1 MKKTLFFTLAA
12 CSVLFCGCFLLTGQ
26 NQPQKTTVTVKAET
40 NGHVYLVKSNSS
52 FLSTIQGKN
61 TGSIES
67 VVSRA
72 AGVENNFELSALHDD
87 PFIRKQND
95 DIVQAL
101 ASYNNAARSAGD
113 EEDINNIGTGT
124 SSISFAKGDKTQ
136 FHSFSEG
143 KSSGGILE
151 GLSHL
156 LDATCYYAGK
166 HCYVFGDDSELDGAK
181 ASVGINLNY
190 ENYAANA
197 TESDNSFFKLGK
209 IFDACYELETS
220 IIGDPTYTSYRDSIF
235 IPCNQKVIIFV
246 SDLYGDAKQ
255 GQTSGVVGYFYNGD
269 MYKQSFLDAH
279 VNIDRQ
285 GNPISKFDKNSK
297 PNPNYKYSNEAAMLY
312 VDSNFL
318 TNNPKNVYT
327 TLVHE
332 FNHMINFS
340 IKTLQYSTNHTLTL
354 QGISNH
360 MCDTWFTEMLAM
372 VTEDMFCD
380 YLQTAYEE
388 SPMAR
393 LPLFNLF
400 YNYGFRNWD
409 SYTVAGTNDLDSIYV
424 SYANTYAFGAFLARN
439 YGGVDLIKDIATNEY
454 INKEAIDKALK
465 KRGYSYEQALG
476 NFPLI
481 LLNTKAPDST
491 QLAEPL
497 SSEKYYFSLN
507 RSAKKS
513 GSKLYFNNIELAKVK
528 IEDKVYGPSIFKREA
543 QVDLGPQGFSIHYVG
558 YNIKSFE
565 LTANVSDLMDY
576 YLIEVY

>member
-40 NGHVYLVKSNSS
+40 NGHVYLVKTNSS

-67 VVSRA
+67 VASRA

-95 DIVQAL
+95 SIFEAM
-101 ASYNNAARSAGD
+101 ANSNNSARSAGD
-113 EEDINNIGTGT
+113 EEDIYHIGTGT
-124 SSISFAKGDKTQ
+124 SSINYSKGDKAQ
-136 FHSFSEG
+136 FYSFSESIG
-143 KSSGGILE
+143 SGVSLKGY
-151 GLSHL
+151 SYL
-156 LDATCYYAGK
+156 LNATCYYAGK

-181 ASVGINLNY
+181 ASVGIDLNY
-190 ENYAANA
+190 DNYAANA

-220 IIGDPTYTSYRDSIF
+220 IIGDPTYTNYRDNIF
-235 IPCNQKVIIFV
+235 IPCNQKIIIFV

-255 GQTSGVVGYFYNGD
+255 GKPSGVAGQFYSGD
-269 MYKQSFLDAH
+269 MYKQSFLNTY
-279 VNIDRQ
+279 VNINNQ
-285 GNPISKFDKNSK
+285 GKPISKFDNNSK
-297 PNPNYKYSNEAAMLY
+297 PNPNYINSNEAAMFY

-318 TNNPKNVYT
+318 TNDPEQVYS

-332 FNHMINFS
+332 FNHMINFV
-340 IKTLQYSTNHTLTL
+340 IKTLKYSTDHNLTL
-354 QGISNH
+354 QGINNH
-360 MCDTWFTEMLAM
+360 KCDTWFTEMLAM

-497 SSEKYYFSLN
+497 SSNKYYFSLN